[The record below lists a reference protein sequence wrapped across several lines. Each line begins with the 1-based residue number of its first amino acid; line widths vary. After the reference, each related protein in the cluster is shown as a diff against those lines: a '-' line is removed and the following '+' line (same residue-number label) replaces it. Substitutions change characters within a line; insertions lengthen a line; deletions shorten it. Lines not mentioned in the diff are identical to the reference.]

1 MKLIEKMSQLRDEHK
16 AIIAANF
23 YNYETC
29 KGIVTAAANL
39 KQPVILQLTKSSI
52 DYMGLKTAKK
62 IADGLKDEYNAEA
75 WLHLDHCKD
84 SELIKKCLDEGFD
97 SIMIDASDKSFK
109 ENVEITRK
117 VVLLAEGYGVNV
129 EAELGSVP
137 LPGNFDE
144 NKNFTI
150 PAEAKQFVLA
160 TGVSSLA
167 VAIGSKHGFYK
178 DEAKLDIP
186 RLQSIREL
194 TDAFLVLHGGSGIP
208 AEMLK
213 TAIHKGICKINIATE
228 TKDIFI
234 KKVKELLN
242 NNDEIDLRKIFP
254 KAITEIQKMIEQK
267 LEIASGYRI
276 NN

>member
-1 MKLIEKMSQLRDEHK
+1 
-16 AIIAANF
+16 
-23 YNYETC
+23 
-29 KGIVTAAANL
+29 
-39 KQPVILQLTKSSI
+39 
-52 DYMGLKTAKK
+52 MGLKTAKK
-62 IADGLKDEYNAEA
+62 IADGLKEEYNVEQ

-84 SELIKKCLDEGFD
+84 VELIKKCLDEGFD
-97 SIMIDASDKSFK
+97 SVMIDASDKSFK
-109 ENVEITRK
+109 ENIEITRK
-117 VVLLAEGYGVNV
+117 VVVLAEEYGVNV

-137 LPGNFDE
+137 LPGNYDE
-144 NKNFTI
+144 NKNLTI

-178 DEAKLDIP
+178 EEAKLDIP
-186 RLQSIREL
+186 RLQLIREL

-208 AEMLK
+208 AEMLMS
-213 TAIHKGICKINIATE
+213 AIHNGICKINIATE

-267 LEIASGYRI
+267 LEIASGYRVE
-276 NN
+276 N